1 MNAAQLN
8 SHLESDG
15 VVVVATY
22 TKATEYS
29 RKHAGWFFENDKGDL
44 CVKHGR
50 SSHQLSCNGR
60 MMVGIRTGRYVG

>member
-29 RKHAGWFFENDKGDL
+29 RKHAG
-44 CVKHGR
+44 
-50 SSHQLSCNGR
+50 
-60 MMVGIRTGRYVG
+60 